1 MAKKPKKGE
10 ETPAEDTLSIDGEGA
25 AASEE
30 VAQQGPMLSVLA
42 QYTKDQSFENPSA
55 PNSRSSHAR
64 PVGYDLND

>member
-30 VAQQGPMLSVLA
+30 VAQQGPMLSNILVFLLSKVWVSKK
-42 QYTKDQSFENPSA
+42 YS
-55 PNSRSSHAR
+55 
-64 PVGYDLND
+64 L